1 MHSKGKEL
9 EFVPAAFHDDP
20 AATRTS
26 VRRLLDLRFSVL
38 CFNHGVPITDDPHA
52 ALREVL
58 KREKLPS
65 PT

>member
-1 MHSKGKEL
+1 
-9 EFVPAAFHDDP
+9 
-20 AATRTS
+20 

-38 CFNHGVPITDDPHA
+38 CFNHGVPIADDPHA

-65 PT
+65 PA